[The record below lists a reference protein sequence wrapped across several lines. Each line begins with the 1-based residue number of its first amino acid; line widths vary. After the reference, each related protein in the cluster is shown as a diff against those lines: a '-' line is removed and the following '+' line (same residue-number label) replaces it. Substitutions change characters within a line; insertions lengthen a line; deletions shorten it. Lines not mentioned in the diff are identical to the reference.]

1 MPRRNRKYDSMVD
14 VDDDEDLAKYNK
26 IPVPKNKEKMKLS
39 ENTPVYIFMKPS
51 VMQWV
56 PCPF

>member
-1 MPRRNRKYDSMVD
+1 MVD

-39 ENTPVYIFMKPS
+39 ENPPVYIFMKPS